1 MDGQGLFRKDVQGDG
16 GSLSEGSR
24 DAQSSAL
31 AWTMGELRTCKLGSV
46 GAIMWVLLSYCLPD
60 WEEQMGP
67 SADSQKQSHVCK
79 PWSSW
84 GTPSTQIPAGHNT
97 AGHKGSERFL
107 EHRDGDFL
115 MQRVEEP
122 AKADTL
128 IDLIQT

>member
-1 MDGQGLFRKDVQGDG
+1 
-16 GSLSEGSR
+16 
-24 DAQSSAL
+24 
-31 AWTMGELRTCKLGSV
+31 
-46 GAIMWVLLSYCLPD
+46 MWVLLSYCLPD

-122 AKADTL
+122 AKADTDRSDTNMKVVGSL
-128 IDLIQT
+128 GFSDHELWNSRS